1 MIIPQ
6 SRFFCRIQ
14 ELVEEKVHIQEYLAH
29 VRLLA
34 ETKIEGFTKT
44 TKCSED
50 LGASPNLTEEEPTAT
65 GDVDVPGSG
74 GVLENIGDIISKMAE
89 LECFLGGDESF
100 ENFMQV
106 NETA

>member
-1 MIIPQ
+1 MK
-6 SRFFCRIQ
+6 
-14 ELVEEKVHIQEYLAH
+14 EKARIQEYLAQ
-29 VRLLA
+29 VRRIA
-34 ETKIEGFTKT
+34 ETKIEVFTKT
-44 TKCSED
+44 PKCSED
-50 LGASPNLTEEEPTAT
+50 NTASPNLTGDEQTAT

-106 NETA
+106 NGCLRKFRKP